1 MKVYEDISTPG
12 MARSLGLD
20 SAVTGAYDGAW
31 RATSEDNLD
40 EVHPIRYKIRHGKT
54 SAVRRTI
61 LTLNMIS

>member
-1 MKVYEDISTPG
+1 MKVSEDISTPG

-54 SAVRRTI
+54 SAV
-61 LTLNMIS
+61 